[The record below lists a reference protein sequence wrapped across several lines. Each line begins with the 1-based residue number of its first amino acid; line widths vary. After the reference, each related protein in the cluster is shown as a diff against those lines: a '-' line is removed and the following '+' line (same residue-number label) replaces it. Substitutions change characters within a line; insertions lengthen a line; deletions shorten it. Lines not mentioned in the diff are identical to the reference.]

1 MNYLDNAATTFP
13 KPNAVYD
20 AMDAFART
28 SLGNPGRSG
37 HALSRASEKIID
49 EARVRLARLIHANSP
64 SRIVLTLNGT
74 DSLNIA
80 IKGWVR
86 PGDHV
91 VTGLLEHNS
100 VLRPLVGIGA
110 EVTRIPFDAEGYY
123 RTADVAEAI
132 QPNTRLVVL
141 THGSN
146 VLGTIQPVSEI
157 GRLCR
162 DRRIP
167 FLVDAAQTAGSIPID
182 VKEMSIDLL
191 AAPGHKSLFG
201 PVGTGF
207 LYVSPNVELHCWR
220 EGGTGGDSGSATQP
234 SGLPQRL
241 EAGTPNVLGLAGLVE
256 GLKFI
261 ETMGSAA
268 LVEQESRWRSR
279 LLAGLKSI
287 SGVTLLPHGEAGD
300 GLPLASFQVK
310 GYGSQEVASILD
322 STFSVA
328 VRGGL
333 HCAPLVH
340 DSLGTSPEGAVRV
353 SGSALSMMEDLEKF
367 LEVVDSIAG

>member
-13 KPNAVYD
+13 KPLAVYD
-20 AMDAFART
+20 AMNDFART

-37 HALSRASEKIID
+37 HALARASERIVD
-49 EARVRLARLIHANSP
+49 EARVRLARLIHAESP
-64 SRIVLTLNGT
+64 SRVVLTLNGT

-100 VLRPLVGIGA
+100 VLRPLVGTGA
-110 EVTRIPFDAEGYY
+110 EIAKIPFDGEGHY
-123 RTADVAEAI
+123 RVADVAEAI
-132 QPNTRLVVL
+132 RPETRLVAL

-146 VLGTIQPVSEI
+146 VLGTIQPISEI
-157 GRLCR
+157 GRFCR
-162 DRRIP
+162 TRGIP

-207 LYVSPNVELHCWR
+207 LYVSPNVELGCWR
-220 EGGTGGDSGSATQP
+220 EGGTGGDSGSAAQP
-234 SGLPQRL
+234 TGFPQWL

-261 ETMGSAA
+261 ESMGSVA
-268 LVEQESRWRSR
+268 LFEHEARWRGR
-279 LLAGLKSI
+279 LLSGLKSI
-287 SGVTLLPHGEAGD
+287 SGVTLLPHGGADE
-300 GLPLASFQVK
+300 GLPLASFLVK
-310 GYGSQEVASILD
+310 GYGSQEVTSILD

-340 DSLGTSPEGAVRV
+340 ETLGTSPEGAVRV
-353 SGSALSMMEDLEKF
+353 SGSALSTMEDLDAF
-367 LEVVDSIAG
+367 LEGIDSIAR

>member
-13 KPNAVYD
+13 KPIAVYE
-20 AMDAFART
+20 AMDAFARA

-37 HALSRASEKIID
+37 HAMARSSERIID
-49 EARVRLARLIHANSP
+49 EARVRLARLIHAESP

-110 EVTRIPFDAEGYY
+110 EVTKIPFDANGYY
-123 RTADVAEAI
+123 RAADVAEAI
-132 QPNTRLVVL
+132 RPETRLVAV

-157 GRLCR
+157 GGVCR
-162 DRRIP
+162 ERGIP

-191 AAPGHKSLFG
+191 AARVISRCSVRLVPAFSMSARMSSLAVGAKGGRGAIPG
-201 PVGTGF
+201 
-207 LYVSPNVELHCWR
+207 R
-220 EGGTGGDSGSATQP
+220 QDSRAVIH
-234 SGLPQRL
+234 SG
-241 EAGTPNVLGLAGLVE
+241 
-256 GLKFI
+256 
-261 ETMGSAA
+261 
-268 LVEQESRWRSR
+268 
-279 LLAGLKSI
+279 
-287 SGVTLLPHGEAGD
+287 
-300 GLPLASFQVK
+300 
-310 GYGSQEVASILD
+310 
-322 STFSVA
+322 
-328 VRGGL
+328 
-333 HCAPLVH
+333 
-340 DSLGTSPEGAVRV
+340 
-353 SGSALSMMEDLEKF
+353 
-367 LEVVDSIAG
+367 